1 MQRMVTGARRRA
13 RNVWRVRGR
22 CALMTGLL
30 CSAAAARISCN
41 HRSTATYFSALD
53 SLEACPAPDKRECSP
68 APMKVSLVFPCGRT
82 GLPLETVRAAQ
93 RERLLRSVIA
103 AVAAS
108 GIGDVTVA
116 DIVRGARV
124 SKAAFYAH
132 FADKEDCFLA
142 ATREGGKLMIDRVA
156 AAGRTSAR
164 GSAPRRRCA
173 RASPRS
179 WVSWRT
185 SPRSPAPSTLTC
197 RPRAPRA
204 VQRLEAAGHSFARM
218 TRAWHERARREH
230 PSWPA
235 VPYQAYLALSGATA
249 ELVRA
254 EVRHGKI
261 GAIPALEDTL
271 VALHLAVLAEQ
282 PWHGSQPPARP
293 LPLASQVQAYRSSK
307 SRSGPQGR
315 RGRRRRRSH
324 PRLLLPLPPAGG
336 RAADTPPGK
345 AARGR
350 GCSR

>member
-1 MQRMVTGARRRA
+1 VPSTRQEGVLARTHE
-13 RNVWRVRGR
+13 GEP
-22 CALMTGLL
+22 GLP
-30 CSAAAARISCN
+30 R
-41 HRSTATYFSALD
+41 
-53 SLEACPAPDKRECSP
+53 
-68 APMKVSLVFPCGRT
+68 GRT

-156 AAGRTSAR
+156 AAGRHQRARLSAEAALR
-164 GSAPRRRCA
+164 ASIAAFLGFLADEPAFA
-173 RASPRS
+173 RAFY
-179 WVSWRT
+179 VDM
-185 SPRSPAPSTLTC
+185 PA
-197 RPRAPRA
+197 AGPRA

-230 PSWPA
+230 PSWPV

-271 VALHLAVLAEQ
+271 VALHLAVLAAQ
-282 PWHGSQPPARP
+282 PWHGRQPPAA
-293 LPLASQVQAYRSSK
+293 ASLR
-307 SRSGPQGR
+307 
-315 RGRRRRRSH
+315 
-324 PRLLLPLPPAGG
+324 PPALQ
-336 RAADTPPGK
+336 PGWP
-345 AARGR
+345 
-350 GCSR
+350 